1 MNSTRHERNVSLVKD
16 SLTCPLC
23 GNVGIVTTVQPHTF
37 DYGTGEL
44 KVQLTIDAPV
54 RRCSSCDF
62 EYLDHVTENLKQ
74 EAICEYLG
82 VLTPNEI
89 RSIRRSCRMSR
100 SKFAQVTGLG
110 AASLNRWENGLNIQS
125 LAYDRYLRLLAI
137 PETMRTLAQVVND
150 IDGLAARVNVENRF
164 RFVDE
169 KDDRLLEEKNNFK
182 LRLVA

>member
-23 GNVGIVTTVQPHTF
+23 ENVGIATTIQPHTF

-44 KVQLTIDAPV
+44 KVQLTVDAHV

-62 EYLDHVTENLKQ
+62 EYFDHVTENLKQ
-74 EAICEYLG
+74 EAICQYLG
-82 VLTPNEI
+82 VLSPNEI
-89 RSIRRSCRMSR
+89 RRIRQKCRMSR
-100 SKFAQVTGLG
+100 PKFAQVTGLG
-110 AASLNRWENGLNIQS
+110 EASLNRWENGLNIQS

-137 PETMRTLAQVVND
+137 PETMRTLEQVVNE
-150 IDGLAARVNVENRF
+150 IHGSVARVNLENRF

-169 KDDRLLEEKNNFK
+169 KDDRLLEEKNNFQ